1 MNIDLRPFD
10 KEIQALAADINA
22 LKASE
27 ESEKS
32 PEQRRLDLLQAQ
44 VVRSHGEFMAAME
57 GLNDL
62 QRRHEHL
69 EGRAGTLNY
78 WLKILTQKIY
88 ELYEHRVRSLRKSL
102 WSEIIS
108 GRLPLSA
115 GGGLS
120 DSGLMANGRA
130 VQSAHREEFQLQSR
144 LKTLLAQ
151 EQKLQFEVGQ
161 METAEAN
168 WQACGSLR
176 TDFGSAED
184 AWEHPILAGLGE
196 YLKRATVPIR
206 LGASES
212 DLAEIEMS
220 LMRETQ
226 GLLARSRAYVMEKIV
241 RKGASSG
248 NRPSSESFR
257 MLESLR
263 HQVSDR
269 VLEAYRAMP
278 PDLHPTIFSGS
289 SATSSDGSSA
299 LPDSSPLSY

>member
-32 PEQRRLDLLQAQ
+32 PEQRRLDVLQAQ

-57 GLNDL
+57 GLNEL
-62 QRRHEHL
+62 QHRHEHL
-69 EGRAGTLNY
+69 EGRAGTLSY

-88 ELYEHRVRSLRKSL
+88 ELFEHRVRSLRKNL

-108 GRLPLSA
+108 GRLPLSF
-115 GGGLS
+115 GGGLA
-120 DSGLMANGRA
+120 DAGLMANGRA
-130 VQSAHREEFQLQSR
+130 VQSAHKEEFHLQAR
-144 LKTLLAQ
+144 LKILLA
-151 EQKLQFEVGQ
+151 EEHRLQLEAGR

-168 WQACGSLR
+168 WHACGSLR
-176 TDFGSAED
+176 TDFGSPED

-226 GLLARSRAYVMEKIV
+226 GLLARSRAYVVEKIA

-248 NRPSSESFR
+248 NRPTSESFR
-257 MLESLR
+257 VLESLR

-278 PDLHPTIFSGS
+278 PDLHPTLLQSS
-289 SATSSDGSSA
+289 SAGSSA
-299 LPDSSPLSY
+299 LPDLAPLSY